1 MARDLTRLLEPVEP
15 QPEPGLEADD
25 PRLAEIVALADQ
37 GKYGAAADA
46 AEALVDEGVLDIRAL
61 SFLYYQAFIEGGI
74 AALEQVFDVVRAA
87 LGPGFE
93 AIGPARRRADHFSKR
108 LAWLFDTIVDA
119 LEYHQKNAT
128 PAWEALQQG
137 LDRGALEGVL
147 RAGDRVAAELS
158 ADAYASAARALGR
171 LLGALRARAEVLAA
185 APATSAAPAAS
196 PALATPASEQP
207 SPAPWEDAP
216 PAAPAAAAPP
226 GDGAPAAAVFAGR
239 ARIELAVA
247 PAFLELLAKLRA
259 FETLIGKGELEKAAI
274 VAEDVQ
280 QLIESFD
287 PRAYFPEVFARFSA
301 LLSGHIGALSEHLEE
316 RGSLAW
322 KARSQFYRVDLEGFV
337 RG

>member
-1 MARDLTRLLEPVEP
+1 MARDLTRFLEPIEP

-25 PRLAEIVALADQ
+25 PRLAELVALADQ
-37 GKYGAAADA
+37 GQYGAAADA
-46 AEALVDEGVLDIRAL
+46 AEALADEGVHDIRAL

-87 LGPGFE
+87 LGPRFE
-93 AIGPARRRADHFSKR
+93 AIGPARRRAEHFNKR

-128 PAWEALQQG
+128 PAWDALQQG
-137 LDRGALEGVL
+137 LDRGALEAVL
-147 RAGDRVAAELS
+147 RAGDLVAADLS
-158 ADAYASAARALGR
+158 ADAYASASRALGR

-185 APATSAAPAAS
+185 APAATAA

-207 SPAPWEDAP
+207 SPAPWDDAP

-226 GDGAPAAAVFAGR
+226 GEVAPAAAAIAGR